1 MSHVVVESQPHIRVI
16 RIARPEKKN
25 ALTAAMY
32 ADMAAALTAAA
43 DDTAARVVVITGAP
57 GMCTAGNDLF
67 DFLQHPP
74 TGEDSAVF
82 AFLRAIATCPKPVIA
97 AVDGV
102 AIGIGTTLLLHC
114 DLVVA
119 TPNAKFA
126 MPFTKLALTAEG
138 GSSLLV
144 PLTAGYQRASE
155 WLLTGDTF
163 GAEAALAAGMIN
175 RVVAPEA
182 LEATAMEL
190 AATIAS
196 RPPEAVQATKRLLR
210 QATRGDVMA
219 TIVREAGVF
228 LERLASDEARAAFTA
243 FLNK

>member
-1 MSHVVVESQPHIRVI
+1 MSHIIIESPPHVRVI
-16 RIARPEKKN
+16 RIVRPEKKN

-32 ADMAAALTAAA
+32 AEMATALDAARDEAQV
-43 DDTAARVVVITGAP
+43 RVVVIIGSP
-57 GMCTAGNDLF
+57 GMFTAGNDLA

-102 AIGIGTTLLLHC
+102 AVGIGTTLLLHC

-119 TPNAKFA
+119 TPGTKFA

-138 GSSLLV
+138 GSSLLL
-144 PLTAGYQRASE
+144 PMTAGYQRASE
-155 WLLTGDTF
+155 WLLIGDAF
-163 GAEAALAAGMIN
+163 GAEAALAAGMVN
-175 RVVAPEA
+175 RVVAPDV

-190 AATIAS
+190 ANTIAS

-210 QATRGDVMA
+210 QATHDNVME
-219 TIVREAGVF
+219 TIVREARVF
-228 LERLASDEARAAFTA
+228 VERLASDEARAAFSA
-243 FLNK
+243 FLSR

>member
-1 MSHVVVESQPHIRVI
+1 MPHVIVDTANHVRVI

-32 ADMAAALTAAA
+32 ADMATALSSAS
-43 DDTAARVVVITGAP
+43 DDTDVRVVVITGAP
-57 GMCTAGNDLF
+57 GMFTAGNDLF

-74 TGEDSAVF
+74 TGEDSSVF
-82 AFLRAIATCPKPVIA
+82 AFLRAIAGCTKPVVA

-102 AIGIGTTLLLHC
+102 AIGIGTTMLLHC

-119 TPNAKFA
+119 TTGAKFA

-138 GSSLLV
+138 GSSLLLPMV
-144 PLTAGYQRASE
+144 AGYQRAAE

-163 GAEAALAAGMIN
+163 SADAALAAGMVN

-182 LEATAMEL
+182 LESTAMEL

-196 RPPEAVQATKRLLR
+196 RPPEAVQATKRLMR
-210 QATRGDVMA
+210 QASHGSVME
-219 TIVREAGVF
+219 TIVREANVF
-228 LERLASDEARAAFTA
+228 VERLSSAEAQAAFMA